1 MSKDV
6 SQILAEVFPKQKDSL
21 SELTV
26 FNVEAQQ

>member
-21 SELTV
+21 PELTAY
-26 FNVEAQQ
+26 NVEVQQ